1 MFKNKYLKKNFF
13 IFFFLLACGTSV
25 VLSSEE
31 ESWCRF
37 WGSSD
42 GLSYILQETK
52 LGMIGNPILNY
63 WEDTFFS
70 AAETVGANPE
80 KYMITY
86 EEVAPNNAYLIC
98 KDQNGNEIDCMMTVK
113 KINHDWFLDN
123 LKNENTKA
131 PEVCKTWYGSVQGK
145 SFLD

>member
-1 MFKNKYLKKNFF
+1 MFNKKYLKKYFFLF
-13 IFFFLLACGTSV
+13 IFILACGTSV
-25 VLSSEE
+25 VLKAEE

-42 GLSYILQETK
+42 GASQIVLQTK
-52 LGMIGNPILNY
+52 LGVTGNPILNY
-63 WEDTFFS
+63 WKETFFS
-70 AAETVGANPE
+70 AAETVSANPE

-86 EEVAPNNAYLIC
+86 EQVAPNNGWVIC
-98 KDQNGNEIDCMMTVK
+98 LDQNGNEIDCMMTVRA
-113 KINHDWFLDN
+113 INHDWFLDN
-123 LKNENTKA
+123 LNNENTKA